1 MLVEMSYATEHFH
14 LVYGSILDEQSE
26 ILLPV
31 SFRWLSARRLHC
43 VDIQVGWTDGVR
55 HIAFRTYPGY
65 LNVLVQS
72 EDVYEP
78 DLWWK
83 LAISK
88 ANGGILYILQ
98 HTGTTLLELRE
109 HPHGTLA
116 VLYPE
121 RFLSALKSDQVEAE
135 ASAAQVLLNV

>member
-1 MLVEMSYATEHFH
+1 MLLEISYKLEHFH
-14 LVYGSILDEQSE
+14 LVYGSILDEQAE

-31 SFRWLSARRLHC
+31 SFKWLSTRRLHY
-43 VDIQVGWTDGVR
+43 VDIQVGWTDDVR
-55 HIAFRTYPGY
+55 QVAFRTHPGY
-65 LNVLVQS
+65 LNVLVRDN
-72 EDVYEP
+72 DVYEP
-78 DLWWK
+78 NLWWK

-98 HTGTTLLELRE
+98 HTGTTLLELRK

-121 RFLSALKSDQVEAE
+121 RFLSALKSDQVEAG